1 MSSQNP
7 LQVVAFPTELGW
19 MAVLGAGSAVKPT
32 VKQLVF
38 GHASKAAA
46 LAALDPTLLAQAA
59 PGDWYPAL
67 VERLR
72 EYAEGMVTDFR
83 DVEVDLDH
91 LTAFQHRVMKHC
103 RAIGYGD
110 TRSYG
115 ELAAASGSARAARAV
130 GNTMAGN
137 RVPLIVPCH
146 RVINSDGTTGA
157 FSSPD
162 GPAMKVRLLAMESR
176 GGVAVV
182 PPKRAAKTRIKS
194 LTAS

>member
-1 MSSQNP
+1 MSSQLP
-7 LQVVAFPTELGW
+7 LQVVAFDTELGW
-19 MAVLGAGSAVKPT
+19 MAVIGNGRIVS
-32 VKQLVF
+32 QLVF

-46 LAALDPTLLAQAA
+46 LAALDRTMLAKAA
-59 PGDWYPAL
+59 PGEWCPAL
-67 VERLR
+67 VEKLR
-72 EYAEGMVTDFR
+72 EYSEGTVTDFR
-83 DVEVDLDH
+83 EVEVDHDH
-91 LTAFQHRVMKHC
+91 LTAFQRRVMKHC

-115 ELAAASGSARAARAV
+115 DLAAASGSPRAARAV

-162 GPAMKVRLLAMESR
+162 GPAMKVRLLEMEGR
-176 GGVAVV
+176 AGG
-182 PPKRAAKTRIKS
+182 PTRQSKQAAKQRAS
-194 LTAS
+194 ALTC